1 MNDTTMVV
9 YPGPP
14 AMALRAFDEALQS
27 RTGSPVTM
35 TWAGPDLVVLWKE
48 PPTVT
53 ASLPVVAA
61 LGAAVLFAIAG
72 FQMVTIEAEATFTT
86 VDEVFYR
93 AVGFLSFGLAALA
106 LAFGLRR

>member
-1 MNDTTMVV
+1 MTRPQM
-9 YPGPP
+9 PP
-14 AMALRAFDEALQS
+14 AQ
-27 RTGSPVTM
+27 P
-35 TWAGPDLVVLWKE
+35 PPPPE
-48 PPTVT
+48 PPP
-53 ASLPVVAA
+53 SPLNLSSVAA